1 MTSTA
6 STILRLELMGD
17 GDQPGNWG
25 DTTNTNLGTLLE
37 GAIAGVSNVSVTAS
51 PQALSAVNYA
61 TDQSRMAIL
70 ILTTTTAANF
80 TIYTPPVSK
89 TYIIYNSTAYA
100 ATIGNATA
108 PNGVTT
114 TGGATVT
121 IAAGEKVAV
130 FSDGTNFYGT
140 IPADTVPATRGG
152 TGLTAPGTSGN
163 VLTSNGTVWTSATP
177 SIQTPTGA
185 LLMWPTATA
194 PTGWL
199 LCDGSSYSTTTYAS
213 LFAVLAY
220 VYGGSGA
227 NFNVPDF
234 RDRMPIG
241 AGTTYLANASGGSTT
256 TTIGLANLPPH
267 DHSITDPGHVH
278 SVQYY
283 YVGAVNPGLPS
294 SGETTPSVSVNTA
307 SATTGITKTNTT
319 QGNGSAF
326 SNTAMTTISPYRGV
340 YFIIKT

>member
-1 MTSTA
+1 MAIIRLITST
-6 STILRLELMGD
+6 
-17 GDQPGNWG
+17 
-25 DTTNTNLGTLLE
+25 
-37 GAIAGVSNVSVTAS
+37 VS
-51 PQALSAVNYA
+51 
-61 TDQSRMAIL
+61 
-70 ILTTTTAANF
+70 AAF

-108 PNGVTT
+108 PNGVTA

-177 SIQTPTGA
+177 PIQTPTGA

-241 AGTTYLANASGGSTT
+241 AGTTYLANASGGSKDAIVVSHTHTGTT
-256 TTIGLANLPPH
+256 SDPGNFITGSAVTNLQGGGGSVMASASGAFSLSGGENKAALSYPPGQSLPTTLNITAGSHTHTFTTDASGSSGTNANLP
-267 DHSITDPGHVH
+267 
-278 SVQYY
+278 
-283 YVGAVNPGLPS
+283 
-294 SGETTPSVSVNTA
+294 
-307 SATTGITKTNTT
+307 
-319 QGNGSAF
+319 
-326 SNTAMTTISPYRGV
+326 PYRGV